1 MDNWLDRDQPGRR
14 TESGGSHAR
23 RRSDRIPAP
32 RRPGSAAGAAARRTS
47 EAGRTSEAPAASVRR
62 PDERTV
68 QLRTVSLDEMTAQG
82 VPLGEVTVQLSAVT
96 IGDQRLG
103 VPASAE
109 PAAPDH
115 DGPVF
120 VDVSGRRVRRFR
132 LLGAVIG
139 LACAAFAAAIVVTL
153 LSQNSSAPWLP
164 VPEQKPRQEAP
175 AQQAETT
182 PSPDAVPPSASPSG
196 DDAPVAEPG
205 PGTVAEPG
213 PGTVVEPADAA
224 SLPFP

>member
-1 MDNWLDRDQPGRR
+1 MCVGVDNWLDRDQPGRR

-32 RRPGSAAGAAARRTS
+32 RRPGSAVGAAARRAS
-47 EAGRTSEAPAASVRR
+47 EALPASVRR

-68 QLRTVSLDEMTAQG
+68 QLRTVSLEEVTAQG

-96 IGDQRLG
+96 IGDGRLG

-120 VDVSGRRVRRFR
+120 VDVSGRRGRRFR

-139 LACAAFAAAIVVTL
+139 VACAVFAVAIVATL

-164 VPEQKPRQEAP
+164 VPEQKPRQETP

-182 PSPDAVPPSASPSG
+182 PSPDAVPPSASPTG
-196 DDAPVAEPG
+196 ADAPGADPG
-205 PGTVAEPG
+205 PGTVAEP
-213 PGTVVEPADAA
+213 ADAT